1 MNEIKEIIAEGST
14 HQQQMLIVIAKES
27 IMDLDSKTIKVIED
41 GLKVSI
47 TESDM

>member
-1 MNEIKEIIAEGST
+1 
-14 HQQQMLIVIAKES
+14 MLVAIAKEN
-27 IMDLDSKTIKVIED
+27 IMDLDSKTVQLIEE